1 MLLILQINQD
11 DHPTPQSSKTIYMS
25 IVMIAFHE
33 VWIEL
38 GLKLSVKKSLIIQ
51 RFNYFILYSS
61 TLIDVKPP
69 KDLKLFKNPHLPY

>member
-38 GLKLSVKKSLIIQ
+38 GLELSVKK
-51 RFNYFILYSS
+51 
-61 TLIDVKPP
+61 V
-69 KDLKLFKNPHLPY
+69 